1 MPPVSEGAKLQ
12 LNGEFVLDRE
22 SISDFT
28 PAASHVPHIRTGA
41 ANWYAAYTCGRHEKS
56 VARQLEERSIDC
68 FLPLYRSWH
77 RWADRRK
84 QVELALFPSY
94 VFVHIDPRDRM
105 RVLQLP
111 GVVRLVTFN
120 GNPAVLPETE
130 IECLR
135 NGLEQGIYAQPHPY
149 LRVGRRVR
157 VIRGPLAGVHG
168 ILARKKDKL
177 RFVISIDVLMRSVA
191 VELNAEDI
199 EAAE

>member
-22 SISDFT
+22 TISDFT
-28 PAASHVPHIRTGA
+28 PVASRLPHVRAAA

-56 VARQLEERSIDC
+56 VARQLEERSINC

-111 GVVRLVTFN
+111 GVVRLVSFN
-120 GNPAVLPETE
+120 GNPAVLPETD

-149 LRVGRRVR
+149 LRVGKQVR
-157 VIRGPLAGVHG
+157 VVRGPLAGARG
-168 ILARKKDKL
+168 ILLKKKDKL
-177 RFVISIDVLMRSVA
+177 RLVISIDVLMRSVA
-191 VELNAEDI
+191 VEVFAEDI
-199 EAAE
+199 VAAD